1 MLNYNGKAY
10 FCEDGTFSKSEINGY
25 KFVIAKGLC
34 ENAGE
39 LALDSGIWG
48 FIFANF
54 PQEKKQ
60 ELNKNQFLGIDLDKK
75 SIEDM
80 FRNFQNK
87 ETDCSIIEKEDGTF
101 KIKLISGSLS
111 KSYAFNLNDNDRS
124 LLENPNWIGN
134 KN

>member
-1 MLNYNGKAY
+1 MFNYNGKAY
-10 FCEDGTFSKSEINGY
+10 FCEDGTFSKSDITSC

-39 LALDSGIWG
+39 IALDSGIYG

-75 SIEDM
+75 SIDDM
-80 FRNFQNK
+80 FKNFETK
-87 ETDCSIIEKEDGTF
+87 ETDCSIIEKDDGTF

-111 KSYAFNLNDNDRS
+111 KSYIFKLNDYDRS
-124 LLENPNWIGN
+124 LLENANWIGN